1 MRLPNALVGIPDLEQ
16 LYEAADRQVEK
27 LYEDLDQLDEDVFI
41 DNMSETRVKRWETML
56 GLTPKE
62 TDTLQERRFAVHS
75 RVVDKLPYSYRVI
88 LSDLKALD
96 PDATLEIDYTN
107 MKATVSVDLSS
118 QSMVAAIQDLLE
130 KKLPLNMTYTV
141 ETLYNVW
148 RRIKPYKWGE
158 ISTLTWYQIK
168 TKEDI

>member
-96 PDATLEIDYTN
+96 TDATLEIDYTN
-107 MKATVSVDLSS
+107 MKATISVDLSS
-118 QSMVAAIQDLLE
+118 QSMVADIQDMLE
-130 KKLPLNMTYTV
+130 KKLPLNMIYVV
-141 ETLYNVW
+141 EVLYRNW
-148 RRIKPYKWGE
+148 GDFSAYKWGD
-158 ISTLTWYQIK
+158 LLGYTWD
-168 TKEDI
+168 EMRSMSN

>member
-16 LYEAADRQVEK
+16 LYEAADNQIEK
-27 LYEDLDQLDEDVFI
+27 LYADLDQLDEDVFI
-41 DNMSETRVKRWETML
+41 DNMSEKRVKRWENML

-96 PDATLEIDYTN
+96 PDATLAIDYTN
-107 MKATVSVDLSS
+107 MKATVSVDISN
-118 QSMVAAIQDLLE
+118 QSMVGDIQDLLE
-130 KKLPLNMTYTV
+130 KKLPLNMIYEVLLIYRPWSNIEDMT
-141 ETLYNVW
+141 
-148 RRIKPYKWGE
+148 WGQVK
-158 ISTLTWYQIK
+158 TMTWYEVK
-168 TKEDI
+168 TG